1 LDVTGTLT
9 AGVHSDDKEGTVTQ
23 KRKRSAPQSDG
34 TPQETAAP
42 EWSVAEVDRELIALA
57 EQANANA
64 TSNGDHEVATGAPPA
79 PDPLAT
85 AWTELDLRCPTCS
98 IVHYVPICTML
109 NAQESPGLVQRLIAG
124 HFNLKRCPICH
135 KVEFVEYPFVY
146 YDPTRKLAVQVRPE
160 WEWHAGGGEEWY
172 AARLEDFFE
181 RWAAYDVQIDV
192 VFGPERLI
200 QRFLQPVS
208 TTTAQPASTTTE

>member
-1 LDVTGTLT
+1 MT
-9 AGVHSDDKEGTVTQ
+9 E
-23 KRKRSAPQSDG
+23 KRNTPAPQRNEA
-34 TPQETAAP
+34 PQQATGSERGLADI
-42 EWSVAEVDRELIALA
+42 DRELIALA
-57 EQANANA
+57 EQARTGPARAGDTETA
-64 TSNGDHEVATGAPPA
+64 TATPPA

-98 IVHYVPICTML
+98 IIHYVPICTFL

-135 KVEFVEYPFVY
+135 KVEFVDYPFTY
-146 YDPTRKLAVQVRPE
+146 YDPARKLAVQVRAE

-192 VFGPERLI
+192 VFGPEQLI
-200 QRFLQPVS
+200 KRFLQAENAPA
-208 TTTAQPASTTTE
+208 AQPVESRE